1 MTSQTI
7 PLGPPAKLEARH
19 CGLEPGA
26 LRLRDGASARPSSLA
41 LAPGHRPIL
50 DALDGLLPDEAI
62 RINVDHDP
70 SPLLEFV
77 ELTAPGRY
85 GWEPLLE
92 GPRRWVGLLRRRS
105 PALTTAA
112 RVVPPRLASRA
123 AAIGARPRLERA
135 IRGIVLDLLGPGD
148 AVGLSSAASAWA
160 SATVESV
167 VGAVRDGS
175 LAALLA
181 TLDGELRAADPAII
195 AELRAARDRRDM
207 GAL

>member
-7 PLGPPAKLEARH
+7 PVGPPAKLEVRH
-19 CGLEPGA
+19 CGLEPDA
-26 LRLRDGASARPSSLA
+26 RASRGTRSGRSSSLA

-50 DALDGLLPDEAI
+50 DALDGLLPGEAV

-85 GWEPLLE
+85 GWEPLRE

-112 RVVPPRLASRA
+112 RIVPPRLASRA
-123 AAIGARPRLERA
+123 SAIGARPRLDLA
-135 IRGIVLDLLGPGD
+135 IRAIVLDLLGPGD
-148 AVGLSSAASAWA
+148 AAELSPAASAWA
-160 SATVESV
+160 SATAESV

-181 TLDGELRAADPAII
+181 ALDAELRAANPAVL
-195 AELRAARDRRDM
+195 AELRAARNRRDM